1 MKLSFNIQDIPEG
14 ISSSDVSLDESA
26 LSLNSYTF
34 KGGVLQIEFN
44 RTLYFIRLDCK
55 LSADIELICDRSLK
69 PFIYEVNK
77 NVEIIFKVGIEEEIV
92 NKDSIIKPFDFD
104 SLELN
109 IEDDIRDTI
118 LLDLPIKK
126 IHPDYVD
133 EEGNIKQFETKQYG
147 SVENDEDTIDPRW
160 NKLKQLKDND

>member
-14 ISSSDVSLDESA
+14 ISSSHIALDEGD
-26 LSLNSYTF
+26 LSLNSNTF
-34 KGGVLQIEFN
+34 KGGALQIEFN
-44 RTLYFIRLDCK
+44 RTLYFIRLDCD
-55 LSADIELICDRSLK
+55 LWADVELVCDRSLK
-69 PFIYEVNK
+69 PFNYEVETEI
-77 NVEIIFKVGIEEEIV
+77 EIIFKVGIEEEAV
-92 NKDSIIKPFDFD
+92 NKDSIIRPFDFD

-126 IHPDYVD
+126 IHPDYID
-133 EEGNIKQFETKQYG
+133 DDGNIKHFETKKYG
-147 SVENDEDTIDPRW
+147 SVEQDEETIDPRW